1 MANNKCT
8 FEDIRK
14 ENLLLYEYIR
24 GSQAYGTSLPKDAN
38 INAVSD
44 IDTAGVFIIPKDKF
58 YGLNEFYQDTIADE
72 RNDNVWNELG
82 KWFSLIINSNPNVL
96 ESLWIP
102 ERCILYE
109 SEAIKEIK
117 KNRDIFLSK
126 EVYNTFGG
134 YARSQVKKMR
144 GLNKAIVNPVT
155 EKLTPLDFIYTFY
168 KQGSTKIKNWLAYRG
183 LKQRYCGLVNIP
195 NMHNTYGLY
204 YDLSTHL
211 EVEYGGKDN
220 FIKKLFE
227 MDSEELSSNYYG
239 YKDELISSEY
249 LSPEELL
256 FAFIV
261 NKLSLD
267 ASEIIYDL
275 RYYPTDFERF
285 KLNFGSLYDV
295 PSLGYRGII
304 NVEET
309 SNELRLANVPKGET
323 PLCFVAYNVYGYTKH
338 CSDYKRYND
347 WVKYRNPNRYELNK
361 ESQYDLKNCYHMF
374 RLIHMATEILSGK
387 GVFIDRTGIDSD
399 FLLKVR
405 TGEFSYDEICKMMDE
420 ASNEMEE
427 AYRNTSL
434 PDKINIDDVNN
445 LLIDVRKK
453 IYGKL

>member
-82 KWFSLIINSNPNVL
+82 KWFSLITNSNPNVL

-239 YKDELISSEY
+239 YKDELISAEY

-256 FAFIV
+256 FAFVV

-347 WVKYRNPNRYELNK
+347 WVKYRTTNRY
-361 ESQYDLKNCYHMF
+361 
-374 RLIHMATEILSGK
+374 
-387 GVFIDRTGIDSD
+387 
-399 FLLKVR
+399 
-405 TGEFSYDEICKMMDE
+405 
-420 ASNEMEE
+420 
-427 AYRNTSL
+427 
-434 PDKINIDDVNN
+434 
-445 LLIDVRKK
+445 
-453 IYGKL
+453 